1 MWHSTESPSTILIE
15 RQDGTI
21 YDLGKMGF
29 GVVSFNPPSANWQH
43 TWQQVG
49 KYHTSLINSE
59 VQQTSIPLVLDA
71 FAIDNYD
78 MELQRLMLR
87 QIFMS
92 DDYFYVISMRT
103 PYLRW
108 KCVAE
113 AFDMTQLDNY
123 HKLKSVSITLDC
135 IDGFAESTATTQM
148 PFTYDSGSWG
158 LGENLPNGVDI
169 PYTFSTPSFK
179 VYNASIIPLRAEE
192 HPFTL
197 AFQGTVPNTL
207 IITNATTGQTFV
219 LNRSLTSSDTMEL
232 VGLVPIVNGSQDY
245 GASNHAYLDLA
256 VGWNEF
262 EISGASNFTI
272 SFDTHFYY

>member
-1 MWHSTESPSTILIE
+1 MWNSTESPSTILIE

-49 KYHTSLINSE
+49 KYRTSLINSE
-59 VQQTSIPLVLDA
+59 IQQTTIPLVFDA
-71 FAIDNYD
+71 FATDNYD

-92 DDYFYVISMRT
+92 DEYFYVISMRT

-113 AFDMTQLDNY
+113 AFDMIQLDNY
-123 HKLKSVSITLDC
+123 HKLKNVSITLDC
-135 IDGFAESTATTQM
+135 IDGFAESTATTQT
-148 PFTYDSGSWG
+148 PFTYDSESWG

-169 PYTFSTPSFK
+169 PYTFTTPSFK
-179 VYNASIIPLRAEE
+179 VYNASNIPLRAEE

-197 AFQGTVPNTL
+197 KFQGTVPSALTIENV
-207 IITNATTGQTFV
+207 TTGQTFV

-256 VGWNEF
+256 VGWNDF
-262 EISGASNFTI
+262 EISGATNFTI

>member
-1 MWHSTESPSTILIE
+1 MWHSTERPSTILIE

-49 KYHTSLINSE
+49 KYRASLTNSE
-59 VQQTSIPLVLDA
+59 VQQTTIPLVLDA
-71 FAIDNYD
+71 FATDNYD

-92 DDYFYVISMRT
+92 DEYFYVISMRT

-113 AFDMTQLDNY
+113 AFDITQLDNY
-123 HKLKSVSITLDC
+123 HKLKSVSISLLC
-135 IDGFAESTATTQM
+135 IDGFAESTATTQT
-148 PFTYDSGSWG
+148 PFTYDSESWG
-158 LGENLPNGVDI
+158 IGENLPNGVDLN
-169 PYTFSTPSFK
+169 YTFTTPSFK

-192 HPFTL
+192 HPVTIT
-197 AFQGTVPNTL
+197 FQGVVASSL
-207 IITNATTGQTFV
+207 SIENATTGQTFT
-219 LNRSLTSSDTMEL
+219 LSRALTASDSLIL
-232 VGLVPIVNGSQDY
+232 KGLVPIVNGSQDY

-262 EISGASNFTI
+262 KITGASSFTI
-272 SFDTHFYY
+272 SFDTRFYY

>member
-1 MWHSTESPSTILIE
+1 MWHSTERPSTILIE

-49 KYHTSLINSE
+49 KYHADLTNSE
-59 VQQTSIPLVLDA
+59 VQQTTIPLVLDA
-71 FAIDNYD
+71 FATDNYD

-92 DDYFYVISMRT
+92 DEYFYVISMRT

-113 AFDMTQLDNY
+113 AFDITQLDNY
-123 HKLKSVSITLDC
+123 HKLKSVSISLLC
-135 IDGFAESTATTQM
+135 IDGFAESTATTQTS
-148 PFTYDSGSWG
+148 FTYDVESWG
-158 LGENLPNGVDI
+158 IGENLPNGVDLN
-169 PYTFSTPSFK
+169 YTFTTPSFK

-192 HPFTL
+192 HPVTIT
-197 AFQGTVPNTL
+197 FQGVVASSLSIENV
-207 IITNATTGQTFV
+207 TTGQTFT
-219 LNRSLTSSDTMEL
+219 LSRALTSSDSL
-232 VGLVPIVNGSQDY
+232 ILKGLVPIVNGSQDY
-245 GASNHAYLDLA
+245 GASNHAYLDVA
-256 VGWNEF
+256 TGWNEF
-262 EISGASNFTI
+262 KITGASSFTI
-272 SFDTHFYY
+272 SFDTRFYY

>member
-1 MWHSTESPSTILIE
+1 MWHSTERPSTILIE

-49 KYHTSLINSE
+49 KYHASLTNSE
-59 VQQTSIPLVLDA
+59 VQQTTIPLVLDA
-71 FAIDNYD
+71 FATDNYD

-92 DDYFYVISMRT
+92 DEYFYVISMRT

-113 AFDMTQLDNY
+113 AFDITQLDNY
-123 HKLKSVSITLDC
+123 HKLKSVSISLLC
-135 IDGFAESTATTQM
+135 IDGFAESTATTQT
-148 PFTYDSGSWG
+148 PFTYDAESWG
-158 LGENLPNGVDI
+158 IGENLPNGTDLD
-169 PYTFSTPSFK
+169 YTFTTPSFK

-192 HPFTL
+192 HPATI
-197 AFQGTVPNTL
+197 AFSGVVASSLSIENV
-207 IITNATTGQTFV
+207 TTGQTFT
-219 LNRSLTSSDTMEL
+219 LSRALTASDSLIL
-232 VGLVPIVNGSQDY
+232 KGLVPIVNSSQDY
-245 GASNHAYLDLA
+245 GASNHAYLDLVA
-256 VGWNEF
+256 GWNEF
-262 EISGASNFTI
+262 KITGASSFTI
-272 SFDTHFYY
+272 SFDTRFYY

>member
-1 MWHSTESPSTILIE
+1 MWHSTERPSTILIE

-49 KYHTSLINSE
+49 KYHASLINSE
-59 VQQTSIPLVLDA
+59 VQQTTIPLVLDA
-71 FAIDNYD
+71 FATDNYD

-87 QIFMS
+87 QIFIS
-92 DDYFYVISMRT
+92 NEYFYVISMRT

-113 AFDMTQLDNY
+113 AFDITQLDNY
-123 HKLKSVSITLDC
+123 HKLKSVTISLLC
-135 IDGFAESTATTQM
+135 IDGFAESTATTQT
-148 PFTYDSGSWG
+148 PFTYDAESWG
-158 LGENLPNGVDI
+158 IGENLPNGVDLD
-169 PYTFSTPSFK
+169 YTFTTPSFK

-192 HPFTL
+192 HPVTI
-197 AFQGTVPNTL
+197 AFQGVVASSLSIENV
-207 IITNATTGQTFV
+207 TTGQTFT
-219 LNRSLTSSDTMEL
+219 LSRALTASDSLIL
-232 VGLVPIVNGSQDY
+232 KGLVPIVNGSQDY

-256 VGWNEF
+256 AGWNEF
-262 EISGASNFTI
+262 KITGASSFTI
-272 SFDTHFYY
+272 SFDTRFYY

>member
-1 MWHSTESPSTILIE
+1 MWHLTERPSTILIE

-21 YDLGKMGF
+21 YNLGKMGF

-49 KYHTSLINSE
+49 KYHASLTNSE
-59 VQQTSIPLVLDA
+59 VQQTTIPLVLDA
-71 FAIDNYD
+71 FATDNYD

-92 DDYFYVISMRT
+92 DEYFYVISMRT

-113 AFDMTQLDNY
+113 AFDITQLDNY
-123 HKLKSVSITLDC
+123 HKLKSVSISLLC
-135 IDGFAESTATTQM
+135 IDGFAESTATTQT
-148 PFTYDSGSWG
+148 PFTYDAESWG
-158 LGENLPNGVDI
+158 IGENLPNGTDLD
-169 PYTFSTPSFK
+169 YTFTTPSFK

-192 HPFTL
+192 HPVTI
-197 AFQGTVPNTL
+197 AFSGVVASSLSIENV
-207 IITNATTGQTFV
+207 TTGQTFT
-219 LNRSLTSSDTMEL
+219 LSRALTASDSLIL
-232 VGLVPIVNGSQDY
+232 KGLVPIVNGSQDY

-262 EISGASNFTI
+262 KITGASNFTI

>member
-1 MWHSTESPSTILIE
+1 MWHLTERPSTILIE

-21 YDLGKMGF
+21 YNLGKMGF

-49 KYHTSLINSE
+49 KYHASLTNSE
-59 VQQTSIPLVLDA
+59 VQQTTIPLVLDA
-71 FAIDNYD
+71 FATDNYD

-92 DDYFYVISMRT
+92 DEYFYVISMRT

-108 KCVAE
+108 KCVAD
-113 AFDMTQLDNY
+113 AFGITQLDNY
-123 HKLKSVSITLDC
+123 HKLKSVSISLLC
-135 IDGFAESTATTQM
+135 IDGFAESTATTQT
-148 PFTYDSGSWG
+148 PFTYEAESWG
-158 LGENLPNGVDI
+158 IGENLPNGIDL
-169 PYTFSTPSFK
+169 PYMFTTPSFK
-179 VYNASIIPLRAEE
+179 AYNASIIPLRAEE
-192 HPFTL
+192 HPVTIT
-197 AFQGTVPNTL
+197 FQGVVASSLSIENV
-207 IITNATTGQTFV
+207 TTGQIFT
-219 LNRSLTSSDTMEL
+219 LSRALTASDSLIL
-232 VGLVPIVNGSQDY
+232 KGLVPIVNGSQDY

-262 EISGASNFTI
+262 KITGASNFKI